1 MFSVLSNRYKWI
13 TFPDISSR
21 ICRLFFYEISLIVNC
36 SISSIL
42 STSSWNKSLVHRS
55 NPQQFSSY
63 LVPGRQSEPGCVML
77 VVSVRKW
84 HILCC
89 PNSFKKLVIIG
100 RASFIS
106 VHTDREARPPEHH
119 HNRFILTHKLQYPC
133 LASIKHPSLVVK
145 CISMAVACKL
155 IVLVSP

>member
-1 MFSVLSNRYKWI
+1 
-13 TFPDISSR
+13 
-21 ICRLFFYEISLIVNC
+21 
-36 SISSIL
+36 
-42 STSSWNKSLVHRS
+42 
-55 NPQQFSSY
+55 
-63 LVPGRQSEPGCVML
+63 ML

-106 VHTDREARPPEHH
+106 VHTDREARPPEHY

-155 IVLVSP
+155 IVLVSHSSTSSVMCGCCQCCVEIINIFAWFVVKQWQTLARHWYLSSTISTIWWWWCWCCQGWTEIFGGKRQLSW